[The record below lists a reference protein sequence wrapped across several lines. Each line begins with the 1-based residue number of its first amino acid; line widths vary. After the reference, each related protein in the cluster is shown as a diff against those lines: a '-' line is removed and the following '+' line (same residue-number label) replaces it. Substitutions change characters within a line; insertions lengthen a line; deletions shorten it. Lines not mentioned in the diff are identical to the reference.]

1 MTIEKQEKS
10 YEDSEILKTFNPLIK
25 DWWLGKYKEFSPP
38 QKYSIVNI
46 HNQVNS
52 LISSPTGSGKTLS
65 AFTAILN
72 ELTTLFAKK
81 ELEDKVY
88 CIYVSPL
95 KALGND
101 IKKNLEEPLE
111 EIKKIYDSK
120 YKKKLKEKLNI
131 RVMTRSGDTKPSER
145 SKMARKPPHILITTP
160 ESLAIM
166 LTTPKFKEKLASARW
181 LITDEIHSLAD
192 NKRGVMHS
200 LTLERLEKI
209 ANFTRIGLSA
219 TVSPLDEVAKFM
231 VGLEDSEKKIYRPC
245 KIIDVNYLKKHDL
258 KVLSPVN
265 NLINS
270 GFDEIQK
277 KTYEILNDLIQNHQT
292 TLVFT
297 NTRGATERVV
307 HNLKDKYPRNYMKI
321 NEDGETGHYIDAHH
335 GSLSYEHRLK
345 VENMLKKGQ
354 LKAVV
359 SSTSLELGID
369 IGSIDLVVLLGSP
382 KSVARALQRIGR
394 SGHQLEQESTGRI
407 IVMDRDDLL
416 ECSVLLKA
424 AIDKKIDKIQI
435 PSNVFD
441 VLSQTIYGMAIE
453 SQQEEKELFNTL
465 RKSYCYKDLS
475 LKDYEETL
483 KYLAGEYTSLEE
495 RNVYAKIWRENG
507 VIGKKGKLARVI
519 YMTNVGT
526 IPDETNV
533 RVKMGNH
540 YIGSIAEPF
549 LEKLRKGDVFVLGGQ
564 TYEFRYAQG
573 MTVQVKGSV
582 NRPPT
587 VPSWFSEM
595 LPLSYDLAMEIQV
608 FRRFMEEKFRAGMDK
623 KDILEFINNYLYVD
637 KQGANSIYEY
647 FKEQYLYSEIPHD
660 KKLVV
665 EQYEEG
671 TNKYIIFHSLYGR
684 RTNDVLSRALAYIIS
699 KIQGKDVE
707 LNISDT
713 GFYLVVSRTQ
723 PVQITRALKIL
734 QSEDLDELMK
744 HALEK
749 TEVLKRRFRHCAAR
763 ALMILRS
770 YKGRS
775 KSVGRQQLNSRLL
788 ISAVKRID
796 KDFIILRE
804 ARREVLEDLMDIHH
818 AKEVIKKIS
827 DGSIEI
833 KEIFTDIPT
842 PFSFNLISMG
852 YGDIM
857 KMDDKQA
864 FLKRMHEYVLA
875 KISLKNK

>member
-1 MTIEKQEKS
+1 MPIEKQEKHF
-10 YEDSEILKTFNPLIK
+10 EDSEILNTFNPLIK

-46 HNQVNS
+46 HNYTNS

-101 IKKNLEEPLE
+101 IKKNLEEPLD
-111 EIKKIYDSK
+111 EIKEIYNSK
-120 YKKKLKEKLNI
+120 YKKKLKEKLDI
-131 RVMTRSGDTKPSER
+131 RVMTRSGDTKASER

-166 LTTPKFKEKLASARW
+166 LTTPKFKEKLASVKW

-192 NKRGVMHS
+192 SKRGVMHS
-200 LTLERLEKI
+200 LTMERLERI

-219 TVSPLDEVAKFM
+219 TVSPLEEVAKFM
-231 VGLEDSEKKIYRPC
+231 VGLENPEKNEYRPC
-245 KIIDVNYLKKHDL
+245 KIIDVNYIKKHDL

-265 NLINS
+265 NLIDS
-270 GFDEIQK
+270 GFSEIQQ
-277 KTYEILNDLIQNHQT
+277 KTYTLLNDLIQKHKT

-307 HNLKDKYPRNYMKI
+307 HNLKDKYPKNYMKI
-321 NEDGETGHYIDAHH
+321 NEDGGTGHYIDAHH

-345 VENMLKKGQ
+345 VENMLKQGK

-394 SGHQLEQESTGRI
+394 SGHKLEQESTGRI

-424 AIDKKIDKIQI
+424 AMDKKIDKIQI

-453 SQQEEKELFNTL
+453 SQQDENQLYDL
-465 RKSYCYKDLS
+465 IRKSYCYKDLPRE
-475 LKDYEETL
+475 DYEETL

-495 RNVYAKIWRENG
+495 RNVYAKIWRDNRI
-507 VIGKKGKLARVI
+507 IGKRGKLARVI

-533 RVKMGNH
+533 RVKMGQQ

-595 LPLSYDLAMEIQV
+595 LPLSYDLAMEIQI
-608 FRRFMEEKFRAGMDK
+608 FRRFMEEKFKADMDK
-623 KDILEFINNYLYVD
+623 NDILEFINNYLYVD
-637 KQGANSIYEY
+637 KHGANSIYEY

-707 LNISDT
+707 LNITDT
-713 GFYLVVSRTQ
+713 GFYLVVPRSQ
-723 PVQITRALKIL
+723 PVQISRALKIL
-734 QSEDLDELMK
+734 QTEDLDELMK
-744 HALEK
+744 YALDK

-804 ARREVLEDLMDIHH
+804 ARREVLEDLMDIRH
-818 AKEVIKKIS
+818 AREVINKIAN
-827 DGSIEI
+827 DEI
-833 KEIFTDIPT
+833 QVKEIFTDVPT

-852 YGDIM
+852 YGDVM

-875 KISLKNK
+875 KISLKK